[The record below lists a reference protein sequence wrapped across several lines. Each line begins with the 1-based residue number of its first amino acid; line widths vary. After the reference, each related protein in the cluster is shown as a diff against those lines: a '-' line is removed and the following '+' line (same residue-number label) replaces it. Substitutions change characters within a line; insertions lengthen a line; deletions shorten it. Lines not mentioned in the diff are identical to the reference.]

1 MQYFSSSSWMRR
13 SAARFAIVILALVLM
28 APLAACGGG
37 SGSSSSGSSST
48 SSGPVKLTFWAWV
61 TGVDKSVALWNSTHP
76 NIQATL
82 ANVGS
87 STTEYDKLFTAIKAN
102 NEPDLAQVEFQF
114 LPTFETTASLV
125 DLSQYGANDVKDQF
139 VPWTWSQVSLGNAV
153 YAIPEDSGPLALW
166 YRQDVFQKYH
176 LPVPTTWAQF
186 ADDAAKLHDANPN

>member
-37 SGSSSSGSSST
+37 GGAPSSGTSGT

-76 NIQATL
+76 NIQVTL

-102 NEPDLAQVEFQF
+102 NEPDLAQVEFTYM
-114 LPTFETTASLV
+114 PTFETTGALV
-125 DLSQYGANDVKDQF
+125 DLSPYGANDVKDKF
-139 VPWTWSQVSLGNAV
+139 VPWTWNQVSLGNAV
-153 YAIPEDSGPLALW
+153 YAIPQDSGPMALF
-166 YRQDVFQKYH
+166 YRDDIFKKYNI
-176 LPVPTTWAQF
+176 PVPTTWMQYA
-186 ADDAAKLHDANPN
+186 DAAA